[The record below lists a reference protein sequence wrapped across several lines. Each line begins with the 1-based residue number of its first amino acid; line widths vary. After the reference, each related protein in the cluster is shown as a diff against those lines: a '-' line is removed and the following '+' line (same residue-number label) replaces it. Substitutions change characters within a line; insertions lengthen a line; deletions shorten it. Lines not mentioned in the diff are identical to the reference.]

1 VAPTSAFAE
10 LEDDF
15 FRISTETVFCAVTT
29 VDEAGRPRSRMLH
42 PIFVDPHG
50 ELIRRVWRS

>member
-1 VAPTSAFAE
+1 VAPTSDFAE

-15 FRISTETVFCAVTT
+15 LRTSTETVFCAVTT

-42 PIFVDPHG
+42 PIFVDPPG
-50 ELIRRVWRS
+50 ELTGRVWRA